1 MASTYTANTGVE
13 KITNGEQAG
22 TWGTTTN
29 NNLDIIDRA
38 INGVGA
44 IPLSGTTHDLTTT
57 DGTLSDGGYKV
68 LVFTGALGANNTVTI
83 SPNDQDKVYLV
94 KNATTDSGSSG
105 PYSVI
110 ITQGSGANATVTNGE
125 IAWVFADGAGSGAVV
140 TKQVVD
146 AVSAS
151 GDFSVGDDLSLASD
165 GAVLNFGADSEIK
178 ITHVADSGLTLKHAA
193 TADDKFPTLSLAAG
207 DTNIAVNDKLGVINF
222 IAPDEAAGTDA
233 ILVGAGIEAVSEG
246 DFSASNN
253 ATKLVFKT
261 GASEAASEKMS
272 LSSGGDLSVSNDIVL
287 NSDAAVIKLGAD
299 SEITVTHVADSGLTI
314 KHAAS
319 GDDKFPTMSLAAGDN
334 DIAANDK
341 LGVINFIAPDE
352 GAGTDAITVGAGIE
366 AISEGDFSASVNT
379 TKLSFKTATSGA
391 ATEKM
396 SLSSDGN
403 LTVSGTIT
411 GNSFVGVNDIGMSIK
426 LAGASFGNTASV
438 NVSGVT
444 DNGTGDYTIAVDT
457 DFANANFAVQA
468 TTGDDDGTNRNL
480 GELTVHAQAAGT
492 VQIRSHRPSA
502 SENSARSAFDPDTV
516 YVTCNAQ

>member
-1 MASTYTANTGVE
+1 MASTYTANNGIE
-13 KITNGEQAG
+13 KIASGEQAG

-29 NNLDIIDRA
+29 NNFDIVDRA
-38 INGVGA
+38 INGVGS
-44 IPLSGTTHDLTTT
+44 IGLSGTTHTLTTT
-57 DGTLSDGGYKV
+57 DGTLTDGGYKV

-140 TKQVVD
+140 TKQD
-146 AVSAS
+146 ISTTS
-151 GDFSVGDDLSLASD
+151 GDFSVGDDLSLTSD
-165 GAVLNFGADSEIK
+165 AAVLKFGADSDVTL
-178 ITHVADSGLTLKHAA
+178 THVADTGLLLNSTRQLQFNDASQNINAPSA
-193 TADDKFPTLSLAAG
+193 TVLD
-207 DTNIAVNDKLGVINF
+207 I
-222 IAPDEAAGTDA
+222 
-233 ILVGAGIEAVSEG
+233 
-246 DFSASNN
+246 N
-253 ATKLVFKT
+253 ATDEV
-261 GASEAASEKMS
+261 
-272 LSSGGDLSVSNDIVL
+272 
-287 NSDAAVIKLGAD
+287 
-299 SEITVTHVADSGLTI
+299 EINATLID
-314 KHAAS
+314 
-319 GDDKFPTMSLAAGDN
+319 
-334 DIAANDK
+334 
-341 LGVINFIAPDE
+341 
-352 GAGTDAITVGAGIE
+352 
-366 AISEGDFSASVNT
+366 VN
-379 TKLSFKTATSGA
+379 
-391 ATEKM
+391 
-396 SLSSDGN
+396 GN
-403 LTVSGTIT
+403 LDVSGTSTLT
-411 GNSFVGVNDIGMSIK
+411 GNVTLGGQLIMPDVTSTKILVADGTSYQEVAVSGDVTIANTGAVTIANNAVETAMIADSQITTAKLAGSVAVIGMSIK

-492 VQIRSHRPSA
+492 VQIRSHRPSS

>member
-1 MASTYTANTGVE
+1 MASTYTNGGIE
-13 KITNGEQAG
+13 KIGSGEQAG
-22 TWGTTTN
+22 TWGNTTN
-29 NNLDIIDRA
+29 NNLDIIDKS
-38 INGVGA
+38 INGVQS
-44 IPLSGTTHDLTTT
+44 IPLSGGSSTKTVT
-57 DGTLSDGGYKV
+57 DGTVSDAGAKV
-68 LVFTGALGANNTVTI
+68 LVLSGTPGETHTLTLA
-83 SPNDQDKVYLV
+83 PNDADKVHLV
-94 KNATTDSGSSG
+94 QNGTNQTVNIS
-105 PYSVI
+105 
-110 ITQGSGANATVTNGE
+110 QGSGSNASLVAGE
-125 IAWVFADGAGSGAVV
+125 IAWIFCDGAGSGAAV
-140 TKQVVD
+140 TKQVID
-146 AVSAS
+146 AISAS

-207 DTNIAVNDKLGVINF
+207 DTDIAVNDKLGVINF

-287 NSDAAVIKLGAD
+287 NSDAATIKLGAD

-334 DIAANDK
+334 DIAADDK

-352 GAGTDAITVGAGIE
+352 GAGTDAVTVGAGIE

-396 SLSSDGN
+396 SLSSGGN

-411 GNSFVGVNDIGMSIK
+411 GNSFVGVNDIGMSAKITVGSGTP
-426 LAGASFGNTASV
+426 AVTASV
-438 NVSGVT
+438 NVTSVS
-444 DNGTGDYTIAVDT
+444 DDGTGDFTITIAT
-457 DFANANFAVQA
+457 DYANANYAVSA
-468 TTGDDDGTNRNL
+468 TTFDDDGTNRNL
-480 GELTVHAQAAGT
+480 GELTVATQAAGT
-492 VQIRSHRPSA
+492 MQIKSFRPSA
-502 SENSARSAFDPDTV
+502 SENSARSSFDPDGFFV
-516 YVTCNAQ
+516 ISNAQ